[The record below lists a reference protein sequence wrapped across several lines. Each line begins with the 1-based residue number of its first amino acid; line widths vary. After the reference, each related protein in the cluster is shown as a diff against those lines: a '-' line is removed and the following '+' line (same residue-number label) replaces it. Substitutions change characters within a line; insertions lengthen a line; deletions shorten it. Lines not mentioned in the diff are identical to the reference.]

1 MKSVNL
7 QDTKVN
13 IQKAVALLYT
23 NSELSEK
30 EIRKTMPFT
39 VALKQRKY
47 LGINWGK
54 IFIYW
59 KLKYW

>member
-47 LGINWGK
+47 LGIN
-54 IFIYW
+54 
-59 KLKYW
+59 